1 MVDFALF
8 FSGYLFFP
16 CVTYLCFI
24 PNPPF
29 DTFPLADHSP
39 NVPAPL
45 FFLLFDFGRAGTVAV
60 PADLLLV
67 LAVDDVVVVFLVV
80 FVLVLVFLHR
90 VLVLLVIKG
99 LADGLCPNVAL
110 L

>member
-1 MVDFALF
+1 MFIIF
-8 FSGYLFFP
+8 FSSFERTATFSFLGFF
-16 CVTYLCFI
+16 
-24 PNPPF
+24 
-29 DTFPLADHSP
+29 
-39 NVPAPL
+39 PL

-80 FVLVLVFLHR
+80 FVLVLVFLNR